1 MKTCSFCGS
10 TAFDD
15 MDICFGCLHSLD
27 ESVEELL
34 IEEPHGNQGSRPTP
48 PTPPT
53 PPTLPTPPGPL
64 TQQNQ
69 LSQLGLPTPPSPFAS
84 PNPSIQI
91 SSTQAAQEAP
101 AMVCFSVCFPRFFS
115 YDVYLPKQEGAE
127 LSIGCATDNN
137 IVIPDCEVG
146 RHNLRLFYSQGSIW
160 LEGKG
165 CNQQV
170 LIDDVPLTGT
180 RNLKVGTEVLVG
192 GACIN
197 LKERP
202 KD

>member
-34 IEEPHGNQGSRPTP
+34 IEEPHGNQGSLPTL
-48 PTPPT
+48 
-53 PPTLPTPPGPL
+53 PTLPTPPSPL

-84 PNPSIQI
+84 PNPSIQT
-91 SSTQAAQEAP
+91 SSTQEAP
-101 AMVCFSVCFPRFFS
+101 AMACLSVCFPRFFS
-115 YDVYLPKQEGAE
+115 YDVYLLKQEGAE

-137 IVIPDCEVG
+137 IVIPDCEIG

-180 RNLKVGTEVLVG
+180 RNLKVGTEVLIG

-197 LKERP
+197 LKEHPR
-202 KD
+202 D